1 MDDKR
6 FVMTLKELKTYFVN
20 SLLDF
25 YPETEISSFFYLLTE
40 DIIGMTRIE
49 TSIKSDTKI
58 SELVE
63 QSYQDAIDKLKTF
76 EPIQYIIGE
85 TECFNL
91 PFKVN
96 PSVLIPR
103 PETEELIDWIISK
116 NRPQK
121 TEFKILDIGT
131 GSGCIAIALSKNLSN
146 SHVIGLDVS
155 KDALS
160 VAKENARCNEVDV
173 EFIHADILTKN
184 LRMDNFKFDIIVS
197 NPPYVRSLE
206 KAKMQ
211 PNVLEYEPHIALF
224 VENDDA
230 LLFYRKITQFA
241 KKTLKFKGQL
251 FFEINEYL
259 GKNMIQLLKDE
270 GFVEI
275 ELKQDMY
282 GKDRMIKGVKS

>member
-1 MDDKR
+1 
-6 FVMTLKELKTYFVN
+6 MTLKSLKTYFVN

-25 YPETEISSFFYLLTE
+25 YPETEIYSFFYLLAE
-40 DIIGMTRIE
+40 DILGMRRID
-49 TSIKSDTKI
+49 TSIKSDIKI
-58 SELVE
+58 SEVAKHSF
-63 QSYQDAIDKLKTF
+63 QNAIDRLKKH

-85 TECFNL
+85 TECFNM

-116 NRPQK
+116 KRIQK
-121 TEFKILDIGT
+121 TELNILDIGT

-146 SHVIGLDVS
+146 SHVFGLDVS
-155 KDALS
+155 KEALT
-160 VAKENARCNEVDV
+160 VAKENARCNEVDI
-173 EFIHADILTKN
+173 EFIHADILNKN
-184 LRMDNFKFDIIVS
+184 LELDNFKYDIIVS

-224 VENDDA
+224 VENEDA
-230 LLFYRKITQFA
+230 LFFYRKITQFA
-241 KKTLKFKGQL
+241 KKTLKSKGQL

-259 GKNMIQLLKDE
+259 GKNMIKLLKDE
-270 GFVEI
+270 GFNEI

-282 GKDRMIKGVKS
+282 GKDRMIKGIKL